1 MSLPFSPEI
10 CLSNT
15 WISQARCCLLAIVK
29 STRFALATSWK
40 LTHGSHYSIILNSSQ
55 FIATCLP
62 WCRNSLTHLAF
73 VMQWITRLML
83 SLLPDCAR
91 LNAEKG
97 AFSTRSRVES
107 CQRRLN
113 PVALSVL
120 SHGKNYDCHCPR
132 CGPGAK
138 DIQGCH
144 CFHTCSSILGE
155 AGERFLH
162 LGMKTIASL
171 APGPQRGQ

>member
-1 MSLPFSPEI
+1 MLFAGNSQVNTLCISNQLETDSWQSL
-10 CLSNT
+10 
-15 WISQARCCLLAIVK
+15 
-29 STRFALATSWK
+29 
-40 LTHGSHYSIILNSSQ
+40 LNYTQ
-55 FIATCLP
+55 FISIHCNLP
-62 WCRNSLTHLAF
+62 ALVSNSLTHLAF

-138 DIQGCH
+138 DTQGCH
-144 CFHTCSSILGE
+144 CFHTCSHFGRGWRTVFASGYENNCIFG
-155 AGERFLH
+155 ARATTRA
-162 LGMKTIASL
+162 MTIIIFAMTEN
-171 APGPQRGQ
+171 

>member
-1 MSLPFSPEI
+1 
-10 CLSNT
+10 
-15 WISQARCCLLAIVK
+15 
-29 STRFALATSWK
+29 
-40 LTHGSHYSIILNSSQ
+40 
-55 FIATCLP
+55 
-62 WCRNSLTHLAF
+62 
-73 VMQWITRLML
+73 ML

-138 DIQGCH
+138 DAIVFIPRCKNRSPASPKMGAC
-144 CFHTCSSILGE
+144 
-155 AGERFLH
+155 
-162 LGMKTIASL
+162 MKTMASL
-171 APGPQRGQ
+171 DIFGARATTRAMTIIIFAMTENWESYWIESPLTAFDTAACGKCTFFRIQSGAIWRNLEAMKASIW